1 MQPVDSTHKALVPFQ
16 ELDPETR
23 SFDAPYAQ
31 AIRIAAHWAN
41 SDIG

>member
-1 MQPVDSTHKALVPFQ
+1 MDSTYKALVSFQ

-31 AIRIAAHWAN
+31 AIRIAARRAN
-41 SDIG
+41 QDIG